1 MPLTLY
7 YDERSPPVR
16 SVLMLIKML
25 NITVELKEVDLFKR
39 EQLRPE
45 FLELNP
51 AHTVPVLVDDDLT
64 LTDSHA
70 ILIHLCEKYQGGDLQ
85 LWPKDDYKERMQ
97 VLNLLLFSCS
107 VVFRRDSDVM
117 SDIVRKTFPKI
128 DLEYHQ
134 RKIHEVYDMME
145 RYLGR
150 NKYLASDKLTI
161 ADLSAVT
168 TLSTV
173 NLIFPIEST
182 TEPKW
187 PLLAS
192 WMQRLRQ
199 LPEYQINEKGLNIFH
214 EVLKVYGKFDCNTS
228 SE

>member
-1 MPLTLY
+1 MTLTLY

-25 NITVELKEVDLFKR
+25 NISVELKSVDLFKR

-70 ILIHLCEKYQGGDLQ
+70 ILIHLCEKYQTDDQ
-85 LWPKDDYKERMQ
+85 DLWPREYKDRMK

-117 SDIVRKTFPKI
+117 SDIVRKTYPKI

-145 RYLGR
+145 RYLSR
-150 NKYLASDKLTI
+150 NKYLALDKLTI

-173 NLIFPIEST
+173 DLIFPIAATT
-182 TEPKW
+182 TETSTSPKW
-187 PLLAS
+187 PLLAL
-192 WMQRLRQ
+192 WLQRLKQ
-199 LPEYQINEKGLNIFH
+199 LPEYDINSRGLNIFH
-214 EVLKVYGKFDCNTS
+214 EVLKVYGRL
-228 SE
+228 E